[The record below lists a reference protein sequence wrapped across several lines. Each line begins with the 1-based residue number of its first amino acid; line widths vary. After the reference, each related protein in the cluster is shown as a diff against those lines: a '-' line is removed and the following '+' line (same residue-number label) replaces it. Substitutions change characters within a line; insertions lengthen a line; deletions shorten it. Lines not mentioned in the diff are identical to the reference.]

1 MGKKPGV
8 GAVGVGMGE
17 RDRDNLVLPSF
28 LPSHLLA
35 SGSGC
40 KQGNLG
46 DVVYRV
52 QRVPGKCSLQDLLA
66 EQVGE
71 KCHRSHRLSVVVTTS
86 LTLFREDSYGL
97 DKMAGMFECFGP
109 LLGGALRKTDNYI
122 VELVGWGWT

>member
-1 MGKKPGV
+1 MEREGGGERRRNRERQGVGKKPGV
-8 GAVGVGMGE
+8 GVGE

-28 LPSHLLA
+28 LPFHLLA

-71 KCHRSHRLSVVVTTS
+71 KET
-86 LTLFREDSYGL
+86 ED
-97 DKMAGMFECFGP
+97 
-109 LLGGALRKTDNYI
+109 LRIK
-122 VELVGWGWT
+122 G